1 MGLIHVPHTDRHNR
15 AEHLSCLYFF
25 FRKEDNR
32 RRQGKSLR
40 DSNHCVSLAVVVFII
55 FYIANDF
62 CGQSSLMRKLGLL
75 PTVLQ
80 SELLNSVHR
89 NIVAEE
95 YIKHYNRLWYDPL
108 MTIDSLIIL
117 LVVGIVQV
125 AGMFAIVY
133 MHASFMKRMSSDM
146 RTIAMFRKSRTVQ
159 DIAAMKA
166 MGVNSEEWDQEEEE
180 EVIEEDDELLSP
192 EELSLETLSL
202 IAQSDGA

>member
-1 MGLIHVPHTDRHNR
+1 
-15 AEHLSCLYFF
+15 
-25 FRKEDNR
+25 
-32 RRQGKSLR
+32 
-40 DSNHCVSLAVVVFII
+40 
-55 FYIANDF
+55 
-62 CGQSSLMRKLGLL
+62 MRKLGLL